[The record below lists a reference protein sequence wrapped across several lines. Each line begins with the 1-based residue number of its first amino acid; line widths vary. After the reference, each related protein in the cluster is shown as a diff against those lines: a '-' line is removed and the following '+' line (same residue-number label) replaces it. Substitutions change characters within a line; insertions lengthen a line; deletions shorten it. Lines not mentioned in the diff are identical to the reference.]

1 MMTGIAPEFLD
12 QVLRH
17 VAGATS
23 PIHEVL
29 AQGLREAFP
38 GKHVSVCNDDDIP
51 PRLTP
56 AAENTAC
63 LIYFVATG
71 EHCLSLT
78 NDAESASGIV
88 VALRGE
94 DE

>member
-1 MMTGIAPEFLD
+1 MTTGIAPEFLD

-17 VAGATS
+17 VAAAPS
-23 PIHEVL
+23 CIHETL
-29 AQGLREAFP
+29 AQGLRAAFP
-38 GKHVSVCNDDDIP
+38 GRHVSVCNDDDIP

-56 AAENTAC
+56 AAENAAC

-78 NDAESASGIV
+78 NDAGAATGIV
-88 VALRGE
+88 VALRDE
-94 DE
+94 D